1 MSVERGFIMRK
12 FHVVVVLGIMMA
24 FLAIISDGHSAEP
37 RIDLKALTAKRVP
50 ILLEFGRGWC
60 IPCKYMKPILE
71 DMTKAY
77 NGKAIVTTVDMD
89 ANKDLVRSFNIRM
102 MPTQVFLTPDGKE
115 FFRNEGTLEREQI
128 AQVFQK
134 MGVGAN
140 GQQGALPAQVPQTM
154 VPQTQGA
161 R

>member
-1 MSVERGFIMRK
+1 MRRGFNL
-12 FHVVVVLGIMMA
+12 FVVCAL
-24 FLAIISDGHSAEP
+24 IIGVSGMVTPTHSAEP
-37 RIDLKALTAKRVP
+37 RINLQALMAKGVP

-71 DMTKAY
+71 ETSKIY
-77 NGKAIVTTVDMD
+77 SGKAIVMTVDMD
-89 ANKDLVRSFNIRM
+89 ANKDLVRDFKIRM

-128 AQVFQK
+128 AQIFAK
-134 MGVGAN
+134 MGVAVTTSRGA
-140 GQQGALPAQVPQTM
+140 VPVESPRSASM
-154 VPQTQGA
+154 PQFPPPYSTTG